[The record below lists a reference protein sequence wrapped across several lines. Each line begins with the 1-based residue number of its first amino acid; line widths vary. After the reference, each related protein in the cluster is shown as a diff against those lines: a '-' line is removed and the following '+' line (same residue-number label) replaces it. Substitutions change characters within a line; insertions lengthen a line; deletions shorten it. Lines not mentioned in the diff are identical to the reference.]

1 MIYDIYNERLV
12 LVLVWFMRSGFS
24 RMLISQLNS
33 RCYPYAMLS
42 GSVVQVE
49 TPHSPNNK
57 QTTVPRLLG
66 PPVVGWS
73 AGVPGL
79 YENTRYQCEYAQ
91 GAEDIPYSGAGRDP
105 YLISSFV

>member
-49 TPHSPNNK
+49 THHSPNK
-57 QTTVPRLLG
+57 QTNYSPKASRATRRWLVSG
-66 PPVVGWS
+66 S
-73 AGVPGL
+73 ARTL
-79 YENTRYQCEYAQ
+79 
-91 GAEDIPYSGAGRDP
+91 
-105 YLISSFV
+105 